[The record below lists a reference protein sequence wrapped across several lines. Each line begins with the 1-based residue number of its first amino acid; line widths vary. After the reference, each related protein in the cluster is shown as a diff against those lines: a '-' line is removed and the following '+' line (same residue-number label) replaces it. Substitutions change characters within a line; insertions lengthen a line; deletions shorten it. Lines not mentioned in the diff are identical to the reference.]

1 MPLKEG
7 NHQFGTHLLC
17 ASACRLCMG
26 AIVVYIFEV

>member
-7 NHQFGTHLLC
+7 NQQLGTRLLW